1 MVENT
6 PESPVLSVGAIDG
19 SGPESYEWRIAMRP
33 LVARIRRLREGVSS
47 PLCVNVVYFIP
58 GPTVQIDFEG
68 VRTGSFSRAKRDLIV
83 QAALPEQPAVPYD
96 EILRSLMV
104 ASIDA
109 AEAFAKRRKIAD
121 SLPEL
126 RDLVGRL

>member
-6 PESPVLSVGAIDG
+6 PEPQVLSVGAIDG
-19 SGPESYEWRIAMRP
+19 SGPESYEWRMAMRP
-33 LVARIRRLREGVSS
+33 LAARIRHLREGVGS

-68 VRTGSFSRAKRDLIV
+68 VRTGRFSRAKRHLMV
-83 QAALPEQPAVPYD
+83 QAALPERPTLPYD
-96 EILRSLMV
+96 EILRALMV

-109 AEAFAKRRKIAD
+109 AQAFAKRRKVAD

>member
-1 MVENT
+1 MVDNT
-6 PESPVLSVGAIDG
+6 LESPVLSIGAING
-19 SGPESYEWRIAMRP
+19 SGPKSYEWRMAMSSIA
-33 LVARIRRLREGVSS
+33 ARIEHLREGVSS

-58 GPTVQIDFEG
+58 GPTVEIDFEG

-83 QAALPEQPAVPYD
+83 QAALPEHPAVPYD

-109 AEAFAKRRKIAD
+109 AEAFAKRRKLAD